1 MRLGFTLSSLLSS
14 HSSLSPLFL
23 TLFLSLL
30 SMQCLCI
37 FVLYYCLALFVLYLL
52 LSSLCHYTHSLTSC
66 NLRIY
71 FTPNRVLSG
80 LALVGL
86 PGTEGKLLVVSESQ
100 IEGRDI
106 VLEIP
111 FKLAPCNL
119 GYYNPIATTVE
130 EVCFFHLH
138 SSSISAFSFSFQYR

>member
-1 MRLGFTLSSLLSS
+1 M
-14 HSSLSPLFL
+14 
-23 TLFLSLL
+23 
-30 SMQCLCI
+30 
-37 FVLYYCLALFVLYLL
+37 
-52 LSSLCHYTHSLTSC
+52 
-66 NLRIY
+66 
-71 FTPNRVLSG
+71 LSG

-119 GYYNPIATTVE
+119 GYYNPIATTLE
-130 EVCFFHLH
+130 EVCFLCLH
-138 SSSISAFSFSFQYR
+138 SFSISVSSFSLQCR